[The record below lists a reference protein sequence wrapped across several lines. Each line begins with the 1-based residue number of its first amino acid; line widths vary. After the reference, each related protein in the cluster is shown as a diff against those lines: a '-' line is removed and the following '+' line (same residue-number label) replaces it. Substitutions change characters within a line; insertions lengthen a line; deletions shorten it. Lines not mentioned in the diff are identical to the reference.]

1 MEFLKDIKIIWIY
14 LKRYK
19 KTFFGTTILA
29 FGFALTSAIIPYIY
43 GGLWG
48 FVSNGSSYSLIFYLF
63 GVWVVT
69 SFLYVVFRW
78 LVSLKGDFV
87 AIDVMGDFVFE
98 HFSHIVNLPLTFHK
112 EKKVGEV
119 FSRITRGAEYL
130 RDIISSILFWM
141 APQFL
146 SVFIGFVILFFINW
160 RLFLG
165 TFAIFVLSVIV
176 VVFRAP
182 LLIKKQK
189 ILNKEFDR
197 AAGDLSDSLLNIQTI
212 KSSGAENF
220 QGAKIYKLYKS
231 DINSAFKNVTRV
243 WENTDFVQEMIFS
256 LGFVFLFSYAIF
268 LLKINVISQGVLVMF
283 LGYLNLI
290 RMPLRMLLWQWLT
303 VQRSLSG
310 IKRTRELLLL
320 SRENY
325 KRKGRI
331 LDKVKGRVEYK
342 NVSFSYPRKNLILNK
357 ISFIVPA
364 GKKIALVGGSGEGK
378 TTAADLL
385 SLYNIPDSGKI
396 LIDGVDIRDFN
407 LKFLRNII
415 AYVPQE
421 IILFNDTIRNN
432 MLYGKPG
439 ATEQEIVEA
448 AKTANIHNF
457 IESLPKKYNTLVGER
472 GVKLSTGQK
481 QRLAIARAV
490 IRNPKILVLDEATSS
505 LDVESEKTVQ
515 EALERL
521 VKGRTTF
528 IIAHRLSTVRNADE
542 ILVLKEGK
550 IIERGDHES
559 LIEKKGI
566 YYKFYTLQ
574 FRQSPSSL
582 LQN

>member
-1 MEFLKDIKIIWIY
+1 MEFFKDLKIIWIY
-14 LKRYK
+14 LKKYK
-19 KTFFGTTILA
+19 KTVFGTTVLV
-29 FGFALTSAIIPYIY
+29 FGFALTNAVIPYLY
-43 GGLWG
+43 GRLVDL
-48 FVSNGSSYSLIFYLF
+48 VSNGSDFFLIFYLI
-63 GVWVVT
+63 GIWVVT
-69 SFLYVVFRW
+69 SFVYVVFRW

-98 HFSHIVNLPLTFHK
+98 HFSHVINLPLTFHK

-146 SVFIGFVILFFINW
+146 SVLIGFIILLFINW

-165 TFAIFVLSVIV
+165 TFAIFILSAII

-182 LLIKKQK
+182 LLIKRQK
-189 ILNKEFDR
+189 ILNKKFDK

-212 KSSGAENF
+212 KSSGAEDF
-220 QGAKIYKLYKS
+220 QGAKIYKSYREE
-231 DINSAFKNVTRV
+231 INSAFKNVTKV

-256 LGFVFLFSYAIF
+256 LGFVILFSYAIF
-268 LLKINVISQGVLVMF
+268 LLKINLISQGVLVMF

-303 VQRSLSG
+303 VQRGLSG
-310 IKRTRELLLL
+310 IKRTRELLFL
-320 SRENY
+320 SQENY
-325 KRKGRI
+325 KKKGKI
-331 LDKVKGRVEYK
+331 LDKVEGKVEYK
-342 NVSFSYPRKNLILNK
+342 NVSFSYPRKNLILDK
-357 ISFIVPA
+357 ISFTVPA

-378 TTAADLL
+378 TTTADLL

-396 LIDGVDIRDFN
+396 LIDGVEIRDFN
-407 LKFLRNII
+407 LKFLRSII

-421 IILFNDTIRNN
+421 IILFNDTIKNN
-432 MLYGKPG
+432 ILYGKPK
-439 ATEQEIVEA
+439 AKEEEIIEA
-448 AKTANIHNF
+448 ARAANIHSF
-457 IESLPKKYNTLVGER
+457 IESLPKKYDTLVGER

-505 LDVESEKTVQ
+505 LDVESEKIVQ

-542 ILVLKEGK
+542 ILVLKEAK
-550 IIERGDHES
+550 IAERGDHES
-559 LIEKKGI
+559 LMKRKGF

-574 FRQSPSSL
+574 FKQPPSVL
-582 LQN
+582 F

>member
-1 MEFLKDIKIIWIY
+1 
-14 LKRYK
+14 
-19 KTFFGTTILA
+19 
-29 FGFALTSAIIPYIY
+29 
-43 GGLWG
+43 
-48 FVSNGSSYSLIFYLF
+48 
-63 GVWVVT
+63 
-69 SFLYVVFRW
+69 
-78 LVSLKGDFV
+78 
-87 AIDVMGDFVFE
+87 
-98 HFSHIVNLPLTFHK
+98 
-112 EKKVGEV
+112 
-119 FSRITRGAEYL
+119 
-130 RDIISSILFWM
+130 
-141 APQFL
+141 
-146 SVFIGFVILFFINW
+146 
-160 RLFLG
+160 
-165 TFAIFVLSVIV
+165 
-176 VVFRAP
+176 
-182 LLIKKQK
+182 
-189 ILNKEFDR
+189 
-197 AAGDLSDSLLNIQTI
+197 
-212 KSSGAENF
+212 
-220 QGAKIYKLYKS
+220 
-231 DINSAFKNVTRV
+231 
-243 WENTDFVQEMIFS
+243 
-256 LGFVFLFSYAIF
+256 
-268 LLKINVISQGVLVMF
+268 
-283 LGYLNLI
+283 
-290 RMPLRMLLWQWLT
+290 MPLRMLLWQWLT

-320 SRENY
+320 PQENY

-331 LDKVKGRVEYK
+331 LDKIKGRVEYK

-378 TTAADLL
+378 TTTADLL
-385 SLYNIPDSGKI
+385 SLYNVPDSGKI

-505 LDVESEKTVQ
+505 LDVESEKIVQ

-550 IIERGDHES
+550 IVERGDHES
-559 LIEKKGI
+559 LMERKGI
-566 YYKFYTLQ
+566 YYKFYALQ
-574 FRQSPSSL
+574 FKQSPLSL
-582 LQN
+582 FH